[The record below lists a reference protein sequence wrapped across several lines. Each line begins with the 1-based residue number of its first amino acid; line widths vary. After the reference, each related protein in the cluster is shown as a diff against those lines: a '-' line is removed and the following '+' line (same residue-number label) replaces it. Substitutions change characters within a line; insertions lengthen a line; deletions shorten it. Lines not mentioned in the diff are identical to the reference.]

1 MQMVCIRHMRM
12 GMPGRHMAVPMAV
25 GTCGRVGMAVQVV
38 SVVMGVRMLMQQC
51 RMPMTMGV

>member
-38 SVVMGVRMLMQQC
+38 SVVMG
-51 RMPMTMGV
+51 MGVFMLERVMVMRMAM